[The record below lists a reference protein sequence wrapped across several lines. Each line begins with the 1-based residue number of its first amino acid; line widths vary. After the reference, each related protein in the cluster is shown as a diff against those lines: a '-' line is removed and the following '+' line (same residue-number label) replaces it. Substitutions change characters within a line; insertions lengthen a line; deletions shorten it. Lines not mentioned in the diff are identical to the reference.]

1 MIRRPPR
8 STLFPY
14 TTLFRSDFL
23 ARGFGELERLE
34 PLPQV
39 LHLGPFV
46 PFAELLADRFHLLP
60 QEHLALALAQLFL
73 DLGLDVLLRV
83 EHADLPLD
91 VNEDTPQPILYGQ
104 RLEQPLALRRLNLE
118 VAGHQVGEP
127 AGVRH
132 LFEHLTDDVFGEAR
146 LLA

>member
-1 MIRRPPR
+1 MRADHMMFHRIAIRP
-8 STLFPY
+8 LQAV
-14 TTLFRSDFL
+14 DL
-23 ARGFGELERLE
+23 AFDILACGLGDLERLE

-46 PFAELLADRFHLLP
+46 PFAELLADRLHLLP

-91 VNEDTPQPILYGQ
+91 VRSEEYTSELQSQSNLVCRLLLEKKKQTNNVCDNILY
-104 RLEQPLALRRLNLE
+104 
-118 VAGHQVGEP
+118 
-127 AGVRH
+127 
-132 LFEHLTDDVFGEAR
+132 
-146 LLA
+146 

>member
-14 TTLFRSDFL
+14 TTLFRS
-23 ARGFGELERLE
+23 
-34 PLPQV
+34 
-39 LHLGPFV
+39 
-46 PFAELLADRFHLLP
+46 HLLP